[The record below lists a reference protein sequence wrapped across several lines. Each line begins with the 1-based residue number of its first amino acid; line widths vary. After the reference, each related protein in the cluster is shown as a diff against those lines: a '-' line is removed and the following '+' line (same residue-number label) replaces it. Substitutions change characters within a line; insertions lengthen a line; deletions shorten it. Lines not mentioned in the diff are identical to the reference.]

1 MTSCFP
7 IDFYKINRYNQSE
20 NKGLGQGDGT
30 RRQEEK
36 MDRSVMIN
44 EVVAIEGELGMTEEF
59 QTQLRSKLKKYDTRR
74 LEKEHIKATKAY
86 EEERERLA
94 QPFNCPPE
102 PKENQKENEMA
113 KKSEKTKVADPVV
126 ETIESKALKALFFTV
141 LAKEDRPDTTDW
153 TDAQVEEELKENI
166 ELLSPGDMETVKG
179 MEDGEAIWE
188 YFVSLFPAL
197 APKQTAPK
205 EKKSKE
211 SSEPPVEKKI
221 PNSTK
226 FVHIIC
232 DEFVA
237 TDDKIVPA
245 DVKKKF
251 ADGGGK
257 LSESMQDAWIA
268 DALKILRYLRATD
281 RLK

>member
-1 MTSCFP
+1 M
-7 IDFYKINRYNQSE
+7 NRQI
-20 NKGLGQGDGT
+20 
-30 RRQEEK
+30 
-36 MDRSVMIN
+36 MIN
-44 EVVAIEGELGMTEEF
+44 EIGAAVEEMGGKEME
-59 QTQLRSKLKKYDTRR
+59 TPSGLKEMADFRKKVKKMDTKR
-74 LEKEHIKATKAY
+74 LEVLHRNTIEKYEVWTKEQDLLAKMY
-86 EEERERLA
+86 EKWTV
-94 QPFNCPPE
+94 E
-102 PKENQKENEMA
+102 PKEKEMA
-113 KKSEKTKVADPVV
+113 KAPKVEEKVEVV
-126 ETIESKALKALFFTV
+126 ETIERKALKALFFTV

-197 APKQTAPK
+197 APKQPAPK